1 MQVIND
7 IKIVSID
14 TERPPRV
21 RKEAY
26 IDVFFTLAV
35 KAPSDWCEDFNAL
48 GRKMDPS
55 VKIDKDNGLCIEAW
69 VKHMDHIQPQLD
81 RIKQKIKL
89 CNQQYIEKALAR
101 AQALADSANSSLEG
115 QSKEQNKL
123 NSIVAALNFDG

>member
-89 CNQQYIEKALAR
+89 CNQQYR